1 MHLQRRRTHL
11 HSPLFGL
18 QNGVD
23 YDNKTQES
31 AIYKILG
38 DNKGWNKNVDGSEK
52 GVFDYL
58 MSANIDVSHPIVR
71 EELINWGKWII
82 RETGADG
89 FRFDAVRHIDEKF
102 LAEFVRAVREDQD
115 NVSHSFPKRN
125 GSRRA
130 ANGGLTFCFSFYFLP
145 SPISS

>member
-1 MHLQRRRTHL
+1 
-11 HSPLFGL
+11 
-18 QNGVD
+18 
-23 YDNKTQES
+23 
-31 AIYKILG
+31 
-38 DNKGWNKNVDGSEK
+38 
-52 GVFDYL
+52 

-115 NVSHSFPKRN
+115 NVSRPFPRRVY
-125 GSRRA
+125 SRR
-130 ANGGLTFCFSFYFLP
+130 ANGGLTFLLVS
-145 SPISS
+145 ISSAARSLRESSILSSSSPPTVS

>member
-1 MHLQRRRTHL
+1 
-11 HSPLFGL
+11 
-18 QNGVD
+18 
-23 YDNKTQES
+23 
-31 AIYKILG
+31 
-38 DNKGWNKNVDGSEK
+38 
-52 GVFDYL
+52 

-115 NVSHSFPKRN
+115 NVRYILKMRSIA
-125 GSRRA
+125 RRA
-130 ANGGLTFCFSFYFLP
+130 KRGLTLFLYCSCSQPDLFVSRALFSSCP
-145 SPISS
+145 TAVSSD

>member
-1 MHLQRRRTHL
+1 MSHDRGVLSSLKDLRSTL
-11 HSPLFGL
+11 YTF

-38 DNKGWNKNVDGSEK
+38 DNKGWNKHVDQSEK

-58 MSANIDVSHPIVR
+58 MSANIDVSHPLAR
-71 EELINWGKWII
+71 EDLINWGKWVV

-89 FRFDAVRHIDEKF
+89 FRFDAVRHIDEQF
-102 LAEFVRAVREDQD
+102 LSEFVRAVREDQD
-115 NVSHSFPKRN
+115 NVSGTYRP
-125 GSRRA
+125 GP
-130 ANGGLTFCFSFYFLP
+130 LPP
-145 SPISS
+145 SPR